1 MHAFGFEIGQSAA
14 VTAWLAAVVLTLL
27 LAAPSFAAATP
38 WPTASW
44 QTSTPEQQGMSSRA
58 LADLINAVGT
68 RKQDSLLVERHG
80 RIVAT

>member
-1 MHAFGFEIGQSAA
+1 
-14 VTAWLAAVVLTLL
+14 
-27 LAAPSFAAATP
+27 
-38 WPTASW
+38 
-44 QTSTPEQQGMSSRA
+44 MSSRA